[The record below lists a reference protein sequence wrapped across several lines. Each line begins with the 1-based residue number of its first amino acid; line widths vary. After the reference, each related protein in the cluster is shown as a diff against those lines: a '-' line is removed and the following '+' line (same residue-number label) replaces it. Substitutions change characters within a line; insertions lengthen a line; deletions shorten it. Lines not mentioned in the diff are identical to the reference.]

1 MTMTVLLVC
10 TGNTCRSPMA
20 QALLARELEA
30 RGTTGIVV
38 DSAGL
43 DALPGDNAS
52 RHAVGAMNARGLNI
66 AGRPAKR
73 LDDARVSGASVVLT
87 MTERH
92 AQALRRRLPQHS
104 DRILSLGEYI
114 GTGEDVADPYGGDAA
129 TYERTARQLER
140 MLKRAADRL
149 LADDAPPV

>member
-1 MTMTVLLVC
+1 MTTTILLVC

-20 QALLARELEA
+20 QALLGRELAA
-30 RGTTGIVV
+30 RSVTGVVV

-43 DALPGDNAS
+43 DALPGDTAS
-52 RHAVGAMNARGLNI
+52 RHAVGAMAARGLTI

-73 LDDARVSGASVVLT
+73 LEAGLVASSTVVLT

-92 AQALRRRLPQHS
+92 ARALRQRLPQHS

-114 GTGEDVADPYGGDAA
+114 GTGEDVADPYGGGAA
-129 TYERTARQLER
+129 DYERTARQLER

-149 LADDAPPV
+149 LADDTPPV